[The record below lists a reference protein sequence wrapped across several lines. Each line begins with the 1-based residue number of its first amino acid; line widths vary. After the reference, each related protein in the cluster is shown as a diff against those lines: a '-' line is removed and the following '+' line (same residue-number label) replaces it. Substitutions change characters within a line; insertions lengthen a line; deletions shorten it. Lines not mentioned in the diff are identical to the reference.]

1 MTLHFEFPKTIFC
14 KGYPAAPRFLGE
26 EIRKKRMDLG
36 LQITDLA
43 EALSVDES
51 SILNWEIR
59 GVKPKRGN
67 LRKIEQFLKKGTAG
81 VGWDR
86 ISGT

>member
-1 MTLHFEFPKTIFC
+1 
-14 KGYPAAPRFLGE
+14 
-26 EIRKKRMDLG
+26 MDLG

-43 EALSVDES
+43 EALAVGES

-67 LRKIEQFLKKGTAG
+67 LRKIEQFLKTGTTGGDRFAG
-81 VGWDR
+81 P
-86 ISGT
+86 

>member
-1 MTLHFEFPKTIFC
+1 MTLHFEVPKTIFC
-14 KGYPAAPRFLGE
+14 KGYPKSPRFLGE

-43 EALSVDES
+43 EALAVGES

-81 VGWDR
+81 VG
-86 ISGT
+86 